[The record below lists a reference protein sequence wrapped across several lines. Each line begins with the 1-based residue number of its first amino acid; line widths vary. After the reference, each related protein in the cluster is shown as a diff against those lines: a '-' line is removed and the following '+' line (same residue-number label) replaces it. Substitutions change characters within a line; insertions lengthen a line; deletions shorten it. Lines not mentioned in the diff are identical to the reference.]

1 MAKIRREAMTT
12 ILKLGPSDH
21 GRPLSPEEFY
31 LANWQSGYRYELI
44 HGRLYVS
51 PVPDLPQNWLELWL
65 FGKLNLYVLERPEII
80 NFVTN
85 KARVFVPDEPEATQ
99 PEPDLAAYESFPRD
113 IPIAQM
119 DWRSVSP
126 LLVVEVV
133 GENDPEKDLERNVEL
148 YLQVPSIR
156 EYWVLDPRLDADNP
170 TLLVYRKRGQRWQ
183 RLIEVSSG
191 EMYTTRLLPGFS
203 LRVDPRS

>member
-1 MAKIRREAMTT
+1 MTT

-21 GRPLSPEEFY
+21 GRPLSREEFHT
-31 LANWQSGYRYELI
+31 ASWQSGYRYELI

-65 FGKLNLYVLERPEII
+65 FGKLNLYVLERPDII

-99 PEPDLAAYESFPRD
+99 PEPDLAAYQDFPRD
-113 IPIAQM
+113 VPIAHM

-126 LLVVEVV
+126 MLVVEVV
-133 GENDPEKDLERNVEL
+133 SENDPEKDLERNVEL

-156 EYWVLDPRLDADNP
+156 EYWILDPRSDADNP

-191 EMYTTRLLPGFS
+191 EMYSTRLLPGFS